1 MKHAMHATVHAREY
15 RGKHARHGRAHASTI
30 ELPFF
35 LFPSNNPIA
44 VYQYYITFIRCIA
57 VTRLDVR
64 ARTYTP
70 LHARTHARA
79 PIRFNLPAGYKTH
92 QYLTNPCLHDTRR
105 TSSSPVE
112 KFFTSRQYTTQK
124 TPKNNFRKYFSQK
137 FIQLKKNWFKK
148 NAFNFPKVI
157 TLENLSNF
165 QKCIQYLKMYLIFEI
180 YPTQKIIL
188 LSKN

>member
-1 MKHAMHATVHAREY
+1 MVYETRDARNRACTRVPRE
-15 RGKHARHGRAHASTI
+15 ARTTRPRSRINDRAA
-30 ELPFF
+30 FF

-137 FIQLKKNWFKK
+137 FIQLKKN
-148 NAFNFPKVI
+148 
-157 TLENLSNF
+157 
-165 QKCIQYLKMYLIFEI
+165 
-180 YPTQKIIL
+180 
-188 LSKN
+188 